1 MIEQLQEAARPMSRD
16 QGGPDWRAI
25 SRAVLT
31 DARQAINVQRLM
43 EWAWARELVEMIELE
58 DHAEAGWD
66 GVSRVLDR
74 VAELG
79 DPKSG
84 GRVYGHLVQVHPD
97 ALAVYGVAKRVLGP
111 MSWRIVTHHARTES
125 APDWLPNLPPEEV
138 VPERYH
144 DGSRMR
150 FRKRKDS
157 AGRMKLVYTKR
168 DNRVRIEGA
177 RLVYRRWY
185 LSLRM
190 IESALLTDDSCLS
203 KWRLVR
209 WPAKAKPWQNL
220 G

>member
-1 MIEQLQEAARPMSRD
+1 MIDQLQEAAGPMSRD

-31 DARQAINVQRLM
+31 DARQATNVQRLM

-97 ALAVYGVAKRVLGP
+97 ALAVYGVAKQTLGP

-125 APDWLPNLPPEEV
+125 APDWLPDLPTEEV

-157 AGRMKLVYTKR
+157 AGLMKLVYTKR
-168 DNRVRIEGA
+168 DNRQRIKEA
-177 RLVYRRWY
+177 RDLYRDWHCA
-185 LSLRM
+185 LRQL
-190 IESALLTDDSCLS
+190 EAKLLQDDSCLT

-209 WPAKAKPWQNL
+209 WRASATPWAQPA
-220 G
+220 